1 MSIIGVACVAA
12 AVVVLSGCGTGGFSD
27 EGNQSAGRD
36 LFIGRCGGCHV
47 LAEAGTAGTIGPNLD
62 DAFAQARED
71 GMTTSTFT
79 NVVVDQILF
88 PITNTSTG
96 APGMPGPDETL
107 PECDDVEGEG
117 FCVEDQH
124 QAAAD
129 IGAYVGR
136 VAGTGAT
143 TEKPTDGKSI
153 FTSTCGSCHTLADA
167 GHERD
172 RRPEPRRRE
181 AAEGARGRPRDEREG
196 RDAVVQGNA
205 RPAADRGR
213 GRLRVVV
220 GRQVASGRRSGYVT
234 GCGSSRAS
242 RSTMTCVT
250 RMS

>member
-1 MSIIGVACVAA
+1 VSLVGVACVAA
-12 AVVVLSGCGTGGFSD
+12 AIAVLSGCGTGGFSD
-27 EGNQSAGRD
+27 EGNQSTGRE
-36 LFIGRCGGCHV
+36 LFISRCGGCHV

-71 GMTTSTFT
+71 GMTSSTFT

-88 PITNTSTG
+88 PITNPSTD

-107 PECDDVEGEG
+107 PECGDVEGDA

-167 GHERD
+167 GTTGTVGPNLDDAKPPKELVVD
-172 RRPEPRRRE
+172 RVTNGQGAMPSFKGTLDPQQIE
-181 AAEGARGRPRDEREG
+181 AVSDY
-196 RDAVVQGNA
+196 
-205 RPAADRGR
+205 
-213 GRLRVVV
+213 
-220 GRQVASGRRSGYVT
+220 VASSAGK
-234 GCGSSRAS
+234 
-242 RSTMTCVT
+242 
-250 RMS
+250 